1 MKLNIDRAILRDIME
16 ARATNERR
24 NSYYVVGSIFSGMS
38 FTMLLLGSDNYTAI
52 SALVMVGMMFYSC
65 ISCNKIDFEETDC
78 GANGAGEK
86 NKECDE
92 QEEAE
97 EPYMKVDELTL
108 DEKIN
113 LFTEMYNVT
122 KRLQIAFTQ
131 NKNLYSTYLDE
142 KDGIIAIMITKG
154 KVIELL
160 KEETANVAKVREQ
173 LHAQLLDIQKEQTI
187 MAEQLE
193 DYRSVMNQYPFMEA
207 ELELRRLTKQIS
219 KLFKVS
225 LFGVFRLKHLVNNN
239 INFNIM
245 TIHQFTKTFCK
256 LTYTTMWY

>member
-16 ARATNERR
+16 TRATNERR

-92 QEEAE
+92 QADAE
-97 EPYMKVDELTL
+97 EPYMKVDEMTL

-113 LFTEMYNVT
+113 LFKELFYELSNI
-122 KRLQIAFTQ
+122 RLE
-131 NKNLYSTYLDE
+131 DE
-142 KDGIIAIMITKG
+142 
-154 KVIELL
+154 ELERML
-160 KEETANVAKVREQ
+160 TTVNYAEEEEVAEEEATEETNDKQEEEVPENPEKNTTE
-173 LHAQLLDIQKEQTI
+173 KTTEESEKTT
-187 MAEQLE
+187 EESEKPEEE
-193 DYRSVMNQYPFMEA
+193 D
-207 ELELRRLTKQIS
+207 
-219 KLFKVS
+219 
-225 LFGVFRLKHLVNNN
+225 
-239 INFNIM
+239 
-245 TIHQFTKTFCK
+245 TKTRNMARAE
-256 LTYTTMWY
+256 TYYSEGEPATTTTN

>member
-65 ISCNKIDFEETDC
+65 ISCNKIDFEEL
-78 GANGAGEK
+78 GRE

-92 QEEAE
+92 QEETD

-113 LFTEMYNVT
+113 LFKELFYELSNI
-122 KRLQIAFTQ
+122 RLEDEELERMLTTV
-131 NKNLYSTYLDE
+131 NYSEEAAEEEAT
-142 KDGIIAIMITKG
+142 
-154 KVIELL
+154 
-160 KEETANVAKVREQ
+160 EETNDKQGEEVPENPEKNTTE
-173 LHAQLLDIQKEQTI
+173 KSPE
-187 MAEQLE
+187 ESEKPEEE
-193 DYRSVMNQYPFMEA
+193 D
-207 ELELRRLTKQIS
+207 
-219 KLFKVS
+219 
-225 LFGVFRLKHLVNNN
+225 
-239 INFNIM
+239 
-245 TIHQFTKTFCK
+245 TKTRNMARAE
-256 LTYTTMWY
+256 TYYSEGEPAAN

>member
-97 EPYMKVDELTL
+97 EPYMKVDEMTL

-113 LFTEMYNVT
+113 LFKELFYELSNI
-122 KRLQIAFTQ
+122 RLE
-131 NKNLYSTYLDE
+131 DE
-142 KDGIIAIMITKG
+142 
-154 KVIELL
+154 ELERML
-160 KEETANVAKVREQ
+160 TTVSYAEQEEEEVAEEEATEETK
-173 LHAQLLDIQKEQTI
+173 DK
-187 MAEQLE
+187 AEDEAPENPEKNTTEKSPEESEKPEE
-193 DYRSVMNQYPFMEA
+193 DD
-207 ELELRRLTKQIS
+207 
-219 KLFKVS
+219 
-225 LFGVFRLKHLVNNN
+225 
-239 INFNIM
+239 
-245 TIHQFTKTFCK
+245 TKTRNMARAE
-256 LTYTTMWY
+256 TYYSEGEPAAN

>member
-86 NKECDE
+86 NKEYDE

-97 EPYMKVDELTL
+97 EPYMKVDEMTL

-113 LFTEMYNVT
+113 LFKELFYELS
-122 KRLQIAFTQ
+122 KIRLE
-131 NKNLYSTYLDE
+131 DE
-142 KDGIIAIMITKG
+142 
-154 KVIELL
+154 ELERML
-160 KEETANVAKVREQ
+160 TTVSYAEEEDEVAEDETDDKAEETPQKNTTEKAIEQ
-173 LHAQLLDIQKEQTI
+173 LRKVEEDTKARNLAR
-187 MAEQLE
+187 AE
-193 DYRSVMNQYPFMEA
+193 
-207 ELELRRLTKQIS
+207 
-219 KLFKVS
+219 
-225 LFGVFRLKHLVNNN
+225 
-239 INFNIM
+239 
-245 TIHQFTKTFCK
+245 
-256 LTYTTMWY
+256 TYYSEGEPAAN